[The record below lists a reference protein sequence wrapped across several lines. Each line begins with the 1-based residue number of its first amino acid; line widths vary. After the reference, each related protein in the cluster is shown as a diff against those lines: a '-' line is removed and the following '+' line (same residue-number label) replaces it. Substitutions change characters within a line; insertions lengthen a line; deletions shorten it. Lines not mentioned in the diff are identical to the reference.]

1 MSVKGKLSIKDIAKR
16 AGVSIATVSRVLNKN
31 GRYSRETEEKI
42 LKIIEES
49 GYRRNVNAKSL
60 RTKKTQTIGVIVP
73 DITNEFFA
81 KIIQS
86 VERNA
91 MKYDYSVF
99 VCNTD
104 EDEARE
110 QMQVKNLLEKFVDGI
125 IYISGKTKSG
135 EEVEENIGIPVVYI
149 DRYISASKM
158 YVQSDNK
165 EGGYLA
171 TKELLSAGCEN
182 IMIIKDFRQ
191 ISSIISRYEGYKMA
205 LKEAGKSVDENLI
218 HNVDHVNY
226 EEAKKG
232 VLEKINS
239 GIKFDGIFATND
251 WMAIGALSALRE
263 REIKIPEEVKIVG
276 FDNMSISEI
285 TSPSITTIHQDSE
298 KLGEYAT
305 EILMGIILKDD
316 TEVKNISVPVKLVKR
331 RSTEN
336 K

>member
-104 EDEARE
+104 ED
-110 QMQVKNLLEKFVDGI
+110 
-125 IYISGKTKSG
+125 
-135 EEVEENIGIPVVYI
+135 
-149 DRYISASKM
+149 
-158 YVQSDNK
+158 
-165 EGGYLA
+165 
-171 TKELLSAGCEN
+171 
-182 IMIIKDFRQ
+182 
-191 ISSIISRYEGYKMA
+191 
-205 LKEAGKSVDENLI
+205 
-218 HNVDHVNY
+218 
-226 EEAKKG
+226 
-232 VLEKINS
+232 
-239 GIKFDGIFATND
+239 
-251 WMAIGALSALRE
+251 
-263 REIKIPEEVKIVG
+263 
-276 FDNMSISEI
+276 
-285 TSPSITTIHQDSE
+285 
-298 KLGEYAT
+298 
-305 EILMGIILKDD
+305 
-316 TEVKNISVPVKLVKR
+316 
-331 RSTEN
+331 
-336 K
+336 